1 MERSIRHITTGGRV
15 QLARASLG
23 DEFWFD
29 ACNDFTHK
37 SNLLPHQALSGD
49 TPFERVHPN
58 KKPRYQGYR
67 KFGQIAY
74 IHLDKV
80 RQAILSRGP
89 LSKMRPRAERGV
101 LIGHGS
107 GGSAYKV
114 YLPQLKKSYI
124 SSAVTFDDIPTEK
137 PFLIEGAD
145 HWIPPMNTEG
155 DTETETEEATSEV
168 KHDSGTSHKHRVMQ
182 DQIETMFDDVNLAT
196 CMMTMSNIDVTE
208 ALNGPEAEE
217 WQQAINQ
224 EMSGLIERKT
234 FGEEPCPKGHAP
246 LETRYVLSK
255 KKNPGD
261 TVNRFKARLV
271 VKGYR
276 QKYGIDYHEPFS
288 PVIRF
293 DILRT
298 TFALAAV
305 HGCNINTIDFTQ
317 AYLNATLQEDL
328 WVILPDM
335 SVKKLK
341 RALYGLKQAGI
352 QWNRTYA
359 DAIMQREHW
368 KCSNYDDCLFYA
380 ISPRDKRIAILWVYV
395 DDSAQTGD
403 WEEETQNMKEHLL
416 QKFPGKD
423 LGSIQ
428 NYLGMEVERKP
439 EGGIFIHQREYTKKV
454 VREFLGEVAR
464 PARTPMEK
472 GADLSPKKKNEEP
485 LDMIK
490 YPYRRALGQILYIA
504 NTTRPDL

>member
-1 MERSIRHITTGGRV
+1 M
-15 QLARASLG
+15 
-23 DEFWFD
+23 
-29 ACNDFTHK
+29 
-37 SNLLPHQALSGD
+37 
-49 TPFERVHPN
+49 
-58 KKPRYQGYR
+58 
-67 KFGQIAY
+67 
-74 IHLDKV
+74 
-80 RQAILSRGP
+80 
-89 LSKMRPRAERGV
+89 
-101 LIGHGS
+101 
-107 GGSAYKV
+107 
-114 YLPQLKKSYI
+114 
-124 SSAVTFDDIPTEK
+124 
-137 PFLIEGAD
+137 
-145 HWIPPMNTEG
+145 
-155 DTETETEEATSEV
+155 
-168 KHDSGTSHKHRVMQ
+168 
-182 DQIETMFDDVNLAT
+182 
-196 CMMTMSNIDVTE
+196 
-208 ALNGPEAEE
+208 
-217 WQQAINQ
+217 
-224 EMSGLIERKT
+224 
-234 FGEEPCPKGHAP
+234 
-246 LETRYVLSK
+246 ETRYVLSK

-276 QKYGIDYHEPFS
+276 QKYGVDYHETFS

-298 TFALAAV
+298 TLALAAV
-305 HGCNINTIDFTQ
+305 HGWNINTIDFTQ

-328 WVILPDM
+328 WVTLPDM

-428 NYLGMEVERKP
+428 NYQGMEVERKH
-439 EGGIFIHQREYTKKV
+439 EGGIFIHQREYTRKV

-464 PARTPMEK
+464 PARMPMEK
-472 GADLSPKKKNEEP
+472 GTDLSPKKKNEEP

-504 NTTRPDL
+504 NTTHPDLSNAARELGAASCAPTMRHWRSLQHVLRYMHTNPEYGLVFPKTPTKVNTLKGFSDADFAGNEESRKSCTGYVIKLRSAIIAWVSRVQRTVATSTTEAEWNALYEGVRHGEFIRKFLQEISFTFNMVQWYCDNLATVTAATVPGHTGRTRYLDVKLKKTREMALQGLLSVMYVPTSEQEADGLTKRLTKTTHIKFCDFLLSK